1 MVTFVGRVTISEAV
15 TLTVKSDLN
24 GSTPQFTL
32 TCISTG
38 GPATTVTWTRNN
50 VAIIVGTE
58 TELVNNSTATYV
70 HNLTAN
76 AGGEYKCSV
85 TNTKPSEASASFTV
99 EGAYTA
105 MSCVLVITLS
115 VVASPPS
122 GVTAVQDGPT
132 SIRVSWTP
140 SSDATGY
147 RIQYEGSGGDND
159 TVIVDGGSSNNHLY
173 TDWS

>member
-38 GPATTVTWTRNN
+38 GPATTVTWTRDN

-99 EGAYTA
+99 EGVYTLILQ
-105 MSCVLVITLS
+105 CHVYQHFL
-115 VVASPPS
+115 
-122 GVTAVQDGPT
+122 
-132 SIRVSWTP
+132 
-140 SSDATGY
+140 
-147 RIQYEGSGGDND
+147 
-159 TVIVDGGSSNNHLY
+159 
-173 TDWS
+173 